1 MASLDK
7 FKGMESTLGSV
18 FATLE
23 NLHHRIAALE
33 KLESQSL
40 SGQCSQMSS
49 TPSYKP
55 LSHTPARAIYGECID
70 RPR

>member
-40 SGQCSQMSS
+40 SGQSSS